1 MKISH
6 EYNGE
11 TYDAQVM
18 QITNTFLGYEDH
30 GLMTMH
36 LDLESPGSA
45 EVFGIGWGIENY
57 YIQNEIKR
65 WLDGVFDV
73 TGARNWEDVKG
84 KMVLA
89 LYTDSYDK
97 KCMGLASIY
106 GDKTFIFDE
115 S

>member
-18 QITNTFLGYEDH
+18 RIANTFLGYEDH
-30 GLMTMH
+30 GIITMNIT
-36 LDLESPGSA
+36 LETP
-45 EVFGIGWGIENY
+45 GIGCRVGNY
-57 YIQNEIKR
+57 CIQNEIKR
-65 WLDGVFDV
+65 WFYGVFDV

-89 LYTDSYDK
+89 LYTDSHDK
-97 KCMGLASIY
+97 KCMGLASMY
-106 GDKTFIFDE
+106 GDKTFIF
-115 S
+115 

>member
-36 LDLESPGSA
+36 LDLESPGIGC
-45 EVFGIGWGIENY
+45 GIGNY
-57 YIQNEIKR
+57 YIQN
-65 WLDGVFDV
+65 
-73 TGARNWEDVKG
+73 
-84 KMVLA
+84 
-89 LYTDSYDK
+89 
-97 KCMGLASIY
+97 
-106 GDKTFIFDE
+106 
-115 S
+115 